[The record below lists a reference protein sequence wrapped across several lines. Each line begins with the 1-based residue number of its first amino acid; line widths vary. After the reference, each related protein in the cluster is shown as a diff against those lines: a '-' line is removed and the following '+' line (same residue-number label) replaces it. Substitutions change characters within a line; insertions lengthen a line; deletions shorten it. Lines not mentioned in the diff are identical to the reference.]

1 MTVVLNRLIFYALGT
16 GLATSILALVSGII
30 WIVLPNT
37 FISGAIIY
45 VGTKMH
51 VNSLLISLNS
61 RRMMSRQ
68 LASGPVTIIGLS
80 GSSGGIHVDQSTTH
94 RTDRT
99 SVSAVWS
106 RTGPRTGL
114 WSGPPSS
121 PVRGPDFSGTGPVVW
136 SSVLGAKTGPRLDRT
151 GLLDMD
157 IILF

>member
-30 WIVLPNT
+30 WIVRPNT

-80 GSSGGIHVDQSTTH
+80 GSSGGIRVDQSTTH

-99 SVSAVWS
+99 PDGHEPLTFKPANTTYTTAGMIHDDMELQKAVD
-106 RTGPRTGL
+106 P
-114 WSGPPSS
+114 
-121 PVRGPDFSGTGPVVW
+121 
-136 SSVLGAKTGPRLDRT
+136 LD
-151 GLLDMD
+151 
-157 IILF
+157 